1 MNVREFVP
9 KGMVVKTE
17 DQFPDL
23 DKLDDEAPK
32 KQSKK
37 NKKG

>member
-1 MNVREFVP
+1 MNVRTFVP
-9 KGMVVKTE
+9 KGMNLKTE
-17 DQFPDL
+17 NQFSGL
-23 DKLDDEAPK
+23 DKLDDKVTK